1 MDGFEL
7 NKIAGAILL
16 AGVIAMLTGFVS
28 RILIPEP
35 HMEESIIVASG
46 AEAEADSATAEA
58 EPQSIL
64 PILASASVEEGQKV
78 ARKCAACHTFEQGG
92 PNRVGPNLWNV
103 VGAEKAHL
111 DNYSYSTAMAEAEGE
126 WTYEE
131 LDAFLANPRT
141 ALPGTKMAF
150 AGLNRVEER
159 ADMIAYMRSLSDD
172 PVPLPEAA
180 AEAPAE
186 QPAEE
191 AAEAPAAADGAAA
204 DQQTEAAGSDQ
215 TGAQESQPQAQ
226 EGEAAPATEQPE
238 QQQSE
243 TQQPETQTQGETEQA
258 ATDAPAAQ
266 PATPTEGT
274 ETPPT
279 EQTTAQAEAP
289 AEQPTEAPAEA
300 AAEGS
305 GSDDP
310 LVAMIKAA
318 DPEEGAKVARKCVAC
333 HTFDKD
339 ASNRVGPNLW
349 GVIGGPV
356 AHRDDYRYSK
366 AMEEHGGEWTY
377 ETLSAYLENPRTY
390 MPGNKMTFAG
400 LKKPEERAAI
410 IAYMRTMADSP
421 PPLD

>member
-7 NKIAGAILL
+7 NKVAGAILL

-35 HMEESIIVASG
+35 HMEESVIVASG
-46 AEAEADSATAEA
+46 AEAESDGAPAEA
-58 EPQSIL
+58 EPQSIGPL
-64 PILASASVEEGQKV
+64 LASASVEEGEKA

-111 DNYSYSTAMAEAEGE
+111 DNFSYSAAMAEAEGE

-131 LDAFLANPRT
+131 LDAFLANPRA

-150 AGLNRVEER
+150 AGLSRVEER
-159 ADMIAYMRSLSDD
+159 ANVIAYLRSLSDD
-172 PVPLPEAA
+172 PLPLPEAA

-186 QPAEE
+186 QQEGAAEGEGAAEQEQPEAAASEQGEAQEGQPQVQGGETAPAAEQQSDRE
-191 AAEAPAAADGAAA
+191 QPQGQQESEQQQSEQQQSEQQPSETQGETEQPAAEAPAAE
-204 DQQTEAAGSDQ
+204 QSTEP
-215 TGAQESQPQAQ
+215 AQ
-226 EGEAAPATEQPE
+226 APAEQ
-238 QQQSE
+238 
-243 TQQPETQTQGETEQA
+243 
-258 ATDAPAAQ
+258 
-266 PATPTEGT
+266 
-274 ETPPT
+274 
-279 EQTTAQAEAP
+279 QAEAP
-289 AEQPTEAPAEA
+289 AGA
-300 AAEGS
+300 AAEGA
-305 GSDDP
+305 GSDQ
-310 LVAMIKAA
+310 LVAMIKEAT
-318 DPEEGAKVARKCVAC
+318 PEDGAKVARKCVAC

-339 ASNRVGPNLW
+339 AGNRVGPNLW

-356 AHRDDYRYSK
+356 AHREDFRYSK

-377 ETLSAYLENPRTY
+377 EALSEYLEQPRSY
-390 MPGNKMTFAG
+390 IPGNKMTFAG